1 MTNFGHSY
9 ARYTNPS
16 RYRMVKIWLRRAR
29 GSELIS
35 KVFALRPLGSHH
47 FRVALA
53 PKELT
58 SQKKTEMLLMF
69 NGFK

>member
-1 MTNFGHSY
+1 MPSNLFWKKIAIFEVTKSY
-9 ARYTNPS
+9 LF
-16 RYRMVKIWLRRAR
+16 IWLRRAR

-47 FRVALA
+47 FRIALA

-58 SQKKTEMLLMF
+58 SHEKTKMSLIF
-69 NGFK
+69 I